1 MRASPKCGSIAIEP
15 VVARPDTIAVVTG
28 RNIVPSS
35 MKRHH
40 PFLLIAATASVQA
53 VLGGVEHAESVPI
66 ITGGETPR
74 TEFAIESAYL
84 LGVFNPPRSYEINAD
99 FITARIRWGQ
109 YLDSPGIL
117 RGYNQIY
124 FSLLA
129 EPITRGIE
137 NHYFGINVGLRY
149 NFARPGSR
157 FIPYFS
163 GGLGLGWIDS
173 HPDQPGGQGQDFTFN
188 ILSAAGVSYKF
199 SDRFSGQVG
208 VLYQHLSN
216 GGQTDPNP
224 SLNLLGPQI
233 GFTFTF

>member
-1 MRASPKCGSIAIEP
+1 MVEFAAARSARLDTSLKLERVALSSRAQMK
-15 VVARPDTIAVVTG
+15 ARDA
-28 RNIVPSS
+28 
-35 MKRHH
+35 
-40 PFLLIAATASVQA
+40 FLLIVALASVQA
-53 VLGGVEHAESVPI
+53 VFAGVEQVESAPTIAE
-66 ITGGETPR
+66 GEAPR

-84 LGVFNPPRSYEINAD
+84 FGVFNPPHNYEINAD

-109 YLDSPGIL
+109 YLNSPGIL
-117 RGYNQIY
+117 RGYNQVY
-124 FSLLA
+124 FSFLA
-129 EPITRGIE
+129 EPIIRGIE

-157 FIPYFS
+157 LIPYFS

-188 ILSAAGVSYKF
+188 ILSAAGVSYRF
-199 SDRFSGQVG
+199 SDRFSGQLG
-208 VLYQHLSN
+208 MLYQHLSN

-233 GFTFTF
+233 GFTLTF

>member
-1 MRASPKCGSIAIEP
+1 MSLDAIAI
-15 VVARPDTIAVVTG
+15 VTG

-35 MKRHH
+35 MKRRS
-40 PFLLIAATASVQA
+40 PFLLIAAIASVQA
-53 VLGGVEHAESVPI
+53 VLGGIEHAEFVPT

-84 LGVFNPPRSYEINAD
+84 LGIFNPPHNYEINAD

-117 RGYNQIY
+117 RGYNQVY
-124 FSLLA
+124 FSFLA
-129 EPITRGIE
+129 EPIIRGIE

-149 NFARPGSR
+149 NFVRPGSR

-199 SDRFSGQVG
+199 SDRFSGQLG

-216 GGQTDPNP
+216 GGQTNPNP

>member
-1 MRASPKCGSIAIEP
+1 
-15 VVARPDTIAVVTG
+15 
-28 RNIVPSS
+28 
-35 MKRHH
+35 MKRHRS
-40 PFLLIAATASVQA
+40 FLLIAAIASVQA
-53 VLGGVEHAESVPI
+53 VLGGIEDPESVPT

-84 LGVFNPPRSYEINAD
+84 LGVFNPPHSYEINAD

-117 RGYNQIY
+117 RGYNQVY
-124 FSLLA
+124 FSFLA
-129 EPITRGIE
+129 EPIIRGIE

-149 NFARPGSR
+149 NFVRPGSR

-188 ILSAAGVSYKF
+188 ILSSAGVSYKF
-199 SDRFSGQVG
+199 NDRLSGQLG
-208 VLYQHLSN
+208 VLYQHL
-216 GGQTDPNP
+216 
-224 SLNLLGPQI
+224 
-233 GFTFTF
+233 

>member
-1 MRASPKCGSIAIEP
+1 MRQCNA
-15 VVARPDTIAVVTG
+15 
-28 RNIVPSS
+28 
-35 MKRHH
+35 
-40 PFLLIAATASVQA
+40 FLLTAAITCVHV
-53 VLGGVEHAESVPI
+53 VLGGVEHVESVPTM
-66 ITGGETPR
+66 TGGEAPR

-99 FITARIRWGQ
+99 FITARLRWGQ

-129 EPITRGIE
+129 EPIIRGIE

-149 NFARPGSR
+149 NFVVRAGSR

-173 HPDQPGGQGQDFTFN
+173 HADEPGGQGQDFTFN
-188 ILSAAGVSYKF
+188 ILSSAGISYKF
-199 SDRFSGQVG
+199 SDRLSGQLG

-233 GFTFTF
+233 GFTFNF